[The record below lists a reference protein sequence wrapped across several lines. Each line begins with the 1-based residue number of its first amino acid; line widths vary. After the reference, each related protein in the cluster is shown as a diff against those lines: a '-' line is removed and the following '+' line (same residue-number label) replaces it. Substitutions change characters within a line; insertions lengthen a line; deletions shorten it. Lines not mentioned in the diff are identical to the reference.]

1 MTRFDRNQ
9 VTRLM
14 RELRQEVP
22 QVHAS
27 GHGAGARYSWQEK
40 E

>member
-14 RELRQEVP
+14 RELPQEVP
-22 QVHAS
+22 LAHAN
-27 GHGAGARYSWQEK
+27 GQGAGERYS
-40 E
+40 